1 GRALDYGC
9 IDEGVQ
15 VTDIQ
20 AFETARY
27 IARRKGLLVGGSTG
41 GAIYKALEFI
51 ASGKLTGTIVTT
63 VVDGGEKYL
72 GTIFDDDW
80 MAKRRL
86 LDPSIA
92 AQLDGWLTT
101 REHAVGCVL
110 D

>member
-1 GRALDYGC
+1 
-9 IDEGVQ
+9 DEGVQ

-92 AQLDGWLTT
+92 AQLDGW
-101 REHAVGCVL
+101 
-110 D
+110 